1 MLESFKRWVSGPP
14 EPPEVKVITA
24 WAKQRQLTVKTVRD
38 AEGVVVEGG
47 AGDRLWRMEW
57 GASQRAYIKGHE
69 LRLRVDLG
77 LSGALQMLAIS
88 RGLAEALEGEAFNR
102 FTEEMQTQVDH
113 SLPEETRWLAMYPKV
128 DGATMGVLRPH
139 FVVLSAMPE
148 QAKLWLTEELAATLH
163 HWQIQPAVAGR
174 PVLLMTLR
182 GRLYVRVPGDDLTP
196 VMLDEVFRLFERAA
210 KAAVAVSVTEVGSLP
225 DLIDDEDATA
235 WAPLLPPHG
244 Q

>member
-1 MLESFKRWVSGPP
+1 M
-14 EPPEVKVITA
+14 
-24 WAKQRQLTVKTVRD
+24 
-38 AEGVVVEGG
+38 
-47 AGDRLWRMEW
+47 
-57 GASQRAYIKGHE
+57 
-69 LRLRVDLG
+69 
-77 LSGALQMLAIS
+77 
-88 RGLAEALEGEAFNR
+88 
-102 FTEEMQTQVDH
+102 
-113 SLPEETRWLAMYPKV
+113 
-128 DGATMGVLRPH
+128 
-139 FVVLSAMPE
+139 
-148 QAKLWLTEELAATLH
+148 WLTEELAATLH

-210 KAAVAVSVTEVGSLP
+210 KAAVAVSTTEVGSMP